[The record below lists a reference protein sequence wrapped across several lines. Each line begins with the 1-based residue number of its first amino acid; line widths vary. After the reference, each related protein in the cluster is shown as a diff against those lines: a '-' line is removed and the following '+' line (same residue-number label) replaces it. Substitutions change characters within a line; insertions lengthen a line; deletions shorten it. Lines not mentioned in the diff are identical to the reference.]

1 MIMYIPQ
8 QVMKTVYPHFTEQQ
22 SEIVAELVVNGRI
35 TTQTELCKPYI
46 YTGAKKEMF
55 PDSIRLLE
63 KNKLMTVATLPRSK
77 HVET

>member
-1 MIMYIPQ
+1 MVIYLDKKRVRTFHTQ
-8 QVMKTVYPHFTEQQ
+8 LTEQQ
-22 SEIVAELVVNGRI
+22 SEIVAEMVVNGRI

-46 YTGAKKEMF
+46 YTVAKKEMF